1 VLRLAHMLTAAR
13 LLLLLSQIAK
23 QLDIADRGRFD
34 ADKCRVKAAIT
45 KVEQNRNKTSPTRSF
60 KFGELPKRIISSDG

>member
-1 VLRLAHMLTAAR
+1 
-13 LLLLLSQIAK
+13 LLSRIAK

-45 KVEQNRNKTSPTRSF
+45 KVEQNRNKTFPNPLLQVWGIAE
-60 KFGELPKRIISSDG
+60 KDH